1 MSDLI
6 RMTPE
11 EVRASANQYRRQAEA
26 VDGVIGDM
34 DSMLTH
40 LQSQWEGNSS
50 RSFASRYAE
59 LKPGFIKAM
68 WCGCQ
73 ECEDAVKEEI
83 GVTSRCIPFEQE
95 TLADTCVYCGKPAKK
110 MVYWGKAY

>member
-59 LKPGFIKAM
+59 LNPGFIKAV
-68 WCGCQ
+68 
-73 ECEDAVKEEI
+73 ELINEI
-83 GVTSRCIPFEQE
+83 ASALDVAANTIEK
-95 TLADTCVYCGKPAKK
+95 ADNRAAGQF
-110 MVYWGKAY
+110 GG